1 MEYRGIDVSKWQ
13 GNIDYKKVK
22 NTGIQFIIARIG
34 YGMYENQKD
43 KKFEDNYK
51 GAINNNIPIGVY
63 LYSYALNENDASKE
77 ADVTLKWLNKR
88 KLNLPVYYDVEDK
101 SQALISKKNLTKM
114 CETFCNKIEKA
125 GYWAGIYANKNWL
138 TTHLDYKYLEKKY
151 TIWVAQYNNKNTYS
165 GKYDMWQYTSKG
177 QINGINGNVDMNI
190 LYKDIFTNLKPSEN
204 IPNNLP
210 NLSNYHGSSIVDALK
225 EVGYDSSFKSREEL
239 YKKVGF
245 KDKYNGTA
253 KQNTNLLSK
262 LKETNQT
269 NYYPIPNY
277 NGSSL
282 VDALKKI
289 NINSSFTNRNK
300 IAIKNGI
307 TNYKGTSKQNTTL
320 LTLLKQGKL
329 KK

>member
-1 MEYRGIDVSKWQ
+1 
-13 GNIDYKKVK
+13 
-22 NTGIQFIIARIG
+22 
-34 YGMYENQKD
+34 
-43 KKFEDNYK
+43 
-51 GAINNNIPIGVY
+51 
-63 LYSYALNENDASKE
+63 
-77 ADVTLKWLNKR
+77 
-88 KLNLPVYYDVEDK
+88 
-101 SQALISKKNLTKM
+101 
-114 CETFCNKIEKA
+114 
-125 GYWAGIYANKNWL
+125 
-138 TTHLDYKYLEKKY
+138 
-151 TIWVAQYNNKNTYS
+151 
-165 GKYDMWQYTSKG
+165 
-177 QINGINGNVDMNI
+177 MNI

-253 KQNTNLLSK
+253 KQNTNLLNK

-307 TNYKGTSKQNTTL
+307 TNYKGT
-320 LTLLKQGKL
+320 
-329 KK
+329 